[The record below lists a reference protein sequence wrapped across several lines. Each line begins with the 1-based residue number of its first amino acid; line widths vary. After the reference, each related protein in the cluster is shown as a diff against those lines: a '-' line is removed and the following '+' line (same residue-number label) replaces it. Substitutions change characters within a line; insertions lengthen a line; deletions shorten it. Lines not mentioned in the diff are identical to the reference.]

1 LIHIRSFQFIAIL
14 LAFIILSVLVH
25 FHFLSSMDSFIFNAT
40 SGFNPDQSL
49 LYTFVVISSFGE
61 VVNLILVAII
71 LTIIRRTRKMGMI
84 LMITIMTL
92 AILVS
97 YMKPLIAQ
105 PNPPESQRLPN
116 LPKGF
121 QLESDSL
128 LTEARSFS
136 YPSNHTAIITS
147 LAYVVGTIVQL
158 KSKKYA
164 QVLWILPPMLM
175 LSNLL
180 LGLNYLSDL
189 FGGLL
194 LGLVI
199 SITLSNI
206 LKLEVP
212 FTINKFKNI
221 RQ

>member
-1 LIHIRSFQFIAIL
+1 M
-14 LAFIILSVLVH
+14 AFIILSIPVH
-25 FHFLSSMDSFIFNAT
+25 FHFLSSIDSFIYNAT
-40 SGFNPDQSL
+40 SGFSADRTL
-49 LYTFVVISSFGE
+49 LYVFVIISSFGE
-61 VVNLILVAII
+61 VVNLIFVAII

-97 YMKPLIAQ
+97 YIKPLIAQ
-105 PNPPESQRLPN
+105 PNPPESQRLPE

-121 QLESDSL
+121 RLESDSL

-147 LAYVVGTIVQL
+147 LAYIVGSIVQL

-164 QVLWILPPMLM
+164 KLVWILPPMLM

-194 LGLVI
+194 IGLVI

-212 FTINKFKNI
+212 FAMNKFKS
-221 RQ
+221 RK

>member
-1 LIHIRSFQFIAIL
+1 
-14 LAFIILSVLVH
+14 LVH
-25 FHFLSSMDSFIFNAT
+25 FHFLSSIDSFIFNAT
-40 SGFNPDQSL
+40 SGFNPDELL

-136 YPSNHTAIITS
+136 YPSNHTAVITS
-147 LAYVVGTIVQL
+147 FAFIVGTIVQL

-164 QVLWILPPMLM
+164 LVLWILPPMLM

-194 LGLVI
+194 LGLVV

-212 FTINKFKNI
+212 FTINKFKNT

>member
-128 LTEARSFS
+128 LTDARSFS

-147 LAYVVGTIVQL
+147 LAYIVGTIVQL

-212 FTINKFKNI
+212 FTINKFKNT

>member
-1 LIHIRSFQFIAIL
+1 MIHIRSFQFIAIV
-14 LAFIILSVLVH
+14 LAFIVLSVLVH
-25 FHFLSSMDSFIFNAT
+25 FHLLSSMDSFIFNAI
-40 SGFNPDQSL
+40 SVFNPDQSL

-71 LTIIRRTRKMGMI
+71 LTIIRRTRKVGMI
-84 LMITIMTL
+84 LLITIMTL
-92 AILVS
+92 AILIS

-105 PNPPESQRLPN
+105 LNPPETQRIPN

-136 YPSNHTAIITS
+136 YPSNHTAVITS
-147 LAYVVGTIVQL
+147 LAYIVGIIVQL
-158 KSKKYA
+158 KSKKYG

-199 SITLSNI
+199 SITLSTI
-206 LKLEVP
+206 LKLEIP
-212 FTINKFKNI
+212 FTINKLKNT
-221 RQ
+221 R

>member
-1 LIHIRSFQFIAIL
+1 
-14 LAFIILSVLVH
+14 
-25 FHFLSSMDSFIFNAT
+25 
-40 SGFNPDQSL
+40 
-49 LYTFVVISSFGE
+49 
-61 VVNLILVAII
+61 
-71 LTIIRRTRKMGMI
+71 
-84 LMITIMTL
+84 MITIMTL

-97 YMKPLIAQ
+97 YMKPLIGQ
-105 PNPPESQRLPN
+105 PSPSESQKIPE

-147 LAYVVGTIVQL
+147 LAYIVGFIVQL
-158 KSKKYA
+158 KSKRYA
-164 QVLWILPPMLM
+164 KLLWILPPMLM

-180 LGLNYLSDL
+180 LVLNYLSDL
-189 FGGLL
+189 IGGLL

-199 SITLSNI
+199 SVTLSNV
-206 LKLEVP
+206 LKLQVP
-212 FTINKFKNI
+212 FAINKFKNT

>member
-1 LIHIRSFQFIAIL
+1 MIHIRSFQFIAIL

-25 FHFLSSMDSFIFNAT
+25 FHFLSSLDSFIFNAT

-147 LAYVVGTIVQL
+147 LAYIVGTIVQL
-158 KSKKYA
+158 KSKKYG

-212 FTINKFKNI
+212 FTINKFKNT

>member
-1 LIHIRSFQFIAIL
+1 
-14 LAFIILSVLVH
+14 
-25 FHFLSSMDSFIFNAT
+25 M
-40 SGFNPDQSL
+40 
-49 LYTFVVISSFGE
+49 
-61 VVNLILVAII
+61 NLILVAII
-71 LTIIRRTRKMGMI
+71 LTIIRRTRKGGMI

-105 PNPPESQRLPN
+105 PNPPETQRIPN

-136 YPSNHTAIITS
+136 YPSNHTAVITS
-147 LAYVVGTIVQL
+147 LAYIVGIIVQL
-158 KSKKYA
+158 KSKKYG

-199 SITLSNI
+199 SITLSTI
-206 LKLEVP
+206 LKLEIP
-212 FTINKFKNI
+212 FTINKLKNT
-221 RQ
+221 R

>member
-1 LIHIRSFQFIAIL
+1 
-14 LAFIILSVLVH
+14 
-25 FHFLSSMDSFIFNAT
+25 M
-40 SGFNPDQSL
+40 
-49 LYTFVVISSFGE
+49 
-61 VVNLILVAII
+61 NLILLAII

-128 LTEARSFS
+128 VKEAPSFS

-147 LAYVVGTIVQL
+147 LAYIVGTIIQL
-158 KSKKYA
+158 KNKKYA
-164 QVLWILPPMLM
+164 PVLWILPPMLM

-189 FGGLL
+189 LGGLL

-199 SITLSNI
+199 SITFSNI

-212 FTINKFKNI
+212 FTINKFKNT

>member
-1 LIHIRSFQFIAIL
+1 V
-14 LAFIILSVLVH
+14 AFIVLSVLVH
-25 FHFLSSMDSFIFNAT
+25 FHFLSPIDSFIFNAI
-40 SGFNPDQSL
+40 SGFSANQSL

-61 VVNLILVAII
+61 VVNLIFVAII

-97 YMKPLIAQ
+97 YIKPLIAQ
-105 PNPPESQRLPN
+105 PNPPESQRMPE

-136 YPSNHTAIITS
+136 YPSNHTAVITS
-147 LAYVVGTIVQL
+147 LAYIVGTIVQL

-164 QVLWILPPMLM
+164 KLVWTLPPMLM
-175 LSNLL
+175 LSNLV

-194 LGLVI
+194 IGLVI
-199 SITLSNI
+199 SIVLSNV

-212 FTINKFKNI
+212 FAMNKFKNTK
-221 RQ
+221 Q

>member
-1 LIHIRSFQFIAIL
+1 M
-14 LAFIILSVLVH
+14 AFIILTILVH
-25 FHFLSSMDSFIFNAT
+25 FHFLFSIDSFILNVAN
-40 SGFNPDQSL
+40 GFSVDQSL
-49 LYTFVVISSFGE
+49 LYTFVIISSFGE
-61 VVNLILVAII
+61 VVNLIFVAII

-92 AILVS
+92 AILVA
-97 YMKPLIAQ
+97 YIKPLVAQ
-105 PNPPESQRLPN
+105 PNPPESQRIPK

-121 QLESDSL
+121 ELESDSL

-147 LAYVVGTIVQL
+147 LAYIVGTIVQL
-158 KSKKYA
+158 ESKKYA
-164 QVLWILPPMLM
+164 KLLWILPPMLM

-189 FGGLL
+189 IGGLL
-194 LGLVI
+194 IGLVI
-199 SITLSNI
+199 SITLSNV

-212 FTINKFKNI
+212 FAMNKFKST

>member
-1 LIHIRSFQFIAIL
+1 
-14 LAFIILSVLVH
+14 
-25 FHFLSSMDSFIFNAT
+25 
-40 SGFNPDQSL
+40 
-49 LYTFVVISSFGE
+49 
-61 VVNLILVAII
+61 VNLIFVAIV

-84 LMITIMTL
+84 LMITIVTL

-105 PNPPESQRLPN
+105 PNPPESQKIPDLPE
-116 LPKGF
+116 GF

-136 YPSNHTAIITS
+136 YPSNHTATITS

-158 KSKKYA
+158 RSKKYA
-164 QVLWILPPMLM
+164 KLVWILPPMLM
-175 LSNLL
+175 LSNMF

-206 LKLEVP
+206 LKLEDP
-212 FTINKFKNI
+212 FTMNKFKNI
-221 RQ
+221 SK

>member
-1 LIHIRSFQFIAIL
+1 
-14 LAFIILSVLVH
+14 
-25 FHFLSSMDSFIFNAT
+25 MDSFIFNAT

-61 VVNLILVAII
+61 VVNLILLAII

-136 YPSNHTAIITS
+136 YPSNHTAVITS
-147 LAYVVGTIVQL
+147 LAYIVGTIVQL

-164 QVLWILPPMLM
+164 QVLGILPPMLM

-199 SITLSNI
+199 SITFSNI

-212 FTINKFKNI
+212 FTINKFKNT

>member
-1 LIHIRSFQFIAIL
+1 M
-14 LAFIILSVLVH
+14 AFIILSILVH
-25 FHFLSSMDSFIFNAT
+25 FHFLSSIDSFIYNST
-40 SGFNPDQSL
+40 SGFSPDRIL
-49 LYTFVVISSFGE
+49 LYVFVIISSFGE

-97 YMKPLIAQ
+97 YIKPLIAQ
-105 PNPPESQRLPN
+105 PNPPESQRIPE

-121 QLESDSL
+121 RLESDSL

-147 LAYVVGTIVQL
+147 LAYIVGSIVQL

-164 QVLWILPPMLM
+164 KLVWILPLMLM

-194 LGLVI
+194 IGLVI

-212 FTINKFKNI
+212 FAMNKFKS
-221 RQ
+221 RK

>member
-1 LIHIRSFQFIAIL
+1 M
-14 LAFIILSVLVH
+14 AFIILSILVH
-25 FHFLSSMDSFIFNAT
+25 FHFLSSIDSFIYNAT
-40 SGFNPDQSL
+40 SGFSADRTL
-49 LYTFVVISSFGE
+49 LYVFVIISSFGE
-61 VVNLILVAII
+61 VVNLIFVAII

-97 YMKPLIAQ
+97 YIKPLIAQ
-105 PNPPESQRLPN
+105 PNPPESQRLPE

-121 QLESDSL
+121 RLESDSL

-147 LAYVVGTIVQL
+147 LAYIVGSIVQL

-164 QVLWILPPMLM
+164 KLVWILPPMLM

-180 LGLNYLSDL
+180 LGLNYSSDL

-194 LGLVI
+194 IGLVI

-212 FTINKFKNI
+212 FAMNKFKS
-221 RQ
+221 RK

>member
-1 LIHIRSFQFIAIL
+1 M
-14 LAFIILSVLVH
+14 AFIIITVLVH
-25 FHFLSSMDSFIFNAT
+25 FQFLASIDSFIFNAT
-40 SGFNPDQSL
+40 SRFSADQSL

-61 VVNLILVAII
+61 VVNLIFVAII

-105 PNPPESQRLPN
+105 PKPPESQRIPELPE
-116 LPKGF
+116 GF

-128 LTEARSFS
+128 LTEARSYS
-136 YPSNHTAIITS
+136 YPSNHTATITS
-147 LAYVVGTIVQL
+147 MAYIVGTIVQL
-158 KSKKYA
+158 KSKKFA
-164 QVLWILPPMLM
+164 KLIWILPPILM
-175 LSNLL
+175 LCNLF
-180 LGLNYLSDL
+180 LGLNYFSDL
-189 FGGLL
+189 IGGLL

-212 FTINKFKNI
+212 FRINRFKNT

>member
-1 LIHIRSFQFIAIL
+1 
-14 LAFIILSVLVH
+14 
-25 FHFLSSMDSFIFNAT
+25 MDSFIFNAI

-147 LAYVVGTIVQL
+147 FAYIVGTIVRL

-180 LGLNYLSDL
+180 LGLNYFSDL

-212 FTINKFKNI
+212 FTINKFKNT

>member
-25 FHFLSSMDSFIFNAT
+25 FHFLSSMDSFIFNAI

-49 LYTFVVISSFGE
+49 LYIFVVISSFGE

-147 LAYVVGTIVQL
+147 LAYIVGTIIQL
-158 KSKKYA
+158 KNKKYA

>member
-1 LIHIRSFQFIAIL
+1 MIHIRSFQFIAIL

-147 LAYVVGTIVQL
+147 LAYIVGTIIQL

-212 FTINKFKNI
+212 FTINKFKNT

>member
-212 FTINKFKNI
+212 FTINKFKNT

>member
-1 LIHIRSFQFIAIL
+1 M
-14 LAFIILSVLVH
+14 AFIILTFLVH
-25 FHFLSSMDSFIFNAT
+25 FHFVFSIDTFILNAVT
-40 SGFNPDQSL
+40 GFSADQYL
-49 LYTFVVISSFGE
+49 LYAFVVISSFGE
-61 VVNLILVAII
+61 VVNLIFVAII

-84 LMITIMTL
+84 LMITIMIL
-92 AILVS
+92 AILIS

-105 PNPPESQRLPN
+105 PNPPHSQRIPE

-128 LTEARSFS
+128 MTEARSFS
-136 YPSNHTAIITS
+136 YPSNHTAIITA
-147 LAYVVGTIVQL
+147 LTYIVGTIVQL
-158 KSKKYA
+158 KSKKCA
-164 QVLWILPPMLM
+164 KLLWILPPMLM

-194 LGLVI
+194 IGLVV

-212 FTINKFKNI
+212 FAMNKFKNT
-221 RQ
+221 QQKQGSSELQ

>member
-1 LIHIRSFQFIAIL
+1 M
-14 LAFIILSVLVH
+14 AFIILTILVH
-25 FHFLSSMDSFIFNAT
+25 FHFLVSIDSFIFNTT
-40 SGFNPDQSL
+40 SGFSVNQSL

-97 YMKPLIAQ
+97 YMKPIIGQ
-105 PNPPESQRLPN
+105 PNPPESQKIPE

-128 LTEARSFS
+128 LTEARPFS

-147 LAYVVGTIVQL
+147 LAYIAGFIVQL
-158 KSKKYA
+158 KSKRYA
-164 QVLWILPPMLM
+164 KLLWILPPMLM

-189 FGGLL
+189 IGGLL

-199 SITLSNI
+199 SVTLSNV
-206 LKLEVP
+206 LKLQVP
-212 FTINKFKNI
+212 FAINRFKNT
-221 RQ
+221 

>member
-1 LIHIRSFQFIAIL
+1 M
-14 LAFIILSVLVH
+14 AFIILSILVH
-25 FHFLSSMDSFIFNAT
+25 FHFLSSIDSFIDNAT
-40 SGFNPDQSL
+40 SGFSADRTL
-49 LYTFVVISSFGE
+49 LYAFVIISSFGE
-61 VVNLILVAII
+61 VVNLIFVAII

-92 AILVS
+92 AILIS
-97 YMKPLIAQ
+97 YIKPLIAQ
-105 PNPPESQRLPN
+105 PNPPESQRIPE

-121 QLESDSL
+121 RLESDSL

-147 LAYVVGTIVQL
+147 LAYIVGSIVQL
-158 KSKKYA
+158 KNKKYA
-164 QVLWILPPMLM
+164 KLVWILPPMLM

-194 LGLVI
+194 IGLVI

-206 LKLEVP
+206 FKLEVP
-212 FTINKFKNI
+212 FAMNKFKN
-221 RQ
+221 RK

>member
-1 LIHIRSFQFIAIL
+1 VTFIVL
-14 LAFIILSVLVH
+14 TLLVH
-25 FHFLSSMDSFIFNAT
+25 FHFLVLIDSFIFNTT
-40 SGFNPDQSL
+40 SGFSVNQSL

-61 VVNLILVAII
+61 VVNLILLAII

-97 YMKPLIAQ
+97 YMKPLIGQ
-105 PNPPESQRLPN
+105 PNPPESQKIPD

-147 LAYVVGTIVQL
+147 LAYIVGYIVQL
-158 KSKKYA
+158 KSKRYA
-164 QVLWILPPMLM
+164 KLLWILPPVLM

-189 FGGLL
+189 IGGLL

-199 SITLSNI
+199 SVTLSNV
-206 LKLEVP
+206 LKLQVP
-212 FTINKFKNI
+212 FAINKFKNT

>member
-1 LIHIRSFQFIAIL
+1 M
-14 LAFIILSVLVH
+14 AFIILSILVH
-25 FHFLSSMDSFIFNAT
+25 FHFLSSIDSFIYNST
-40 SGFNPDQSL
+40 SGFSPDRIL
-49 LYTFVVISSFGE
+49 LYVFVIISSFGE

-97 YMKPLIAQ
+97 YIKPLIAQ
-105 PNPPESQRLPN
+105 PNPPESQRLPE

-121 QLESDSL
+121 RLESDSL

-147 LAYVVGTIVQL
+147 LAYIVGSIVQL

-164 QVLWILPPMLM
+164 KLVWILPPMLM

-194 LGLVI
+194 IGLVI

-212 FTINKFKNI
+212 FAMNKFKS
-221 RQ
+221 RK

>member
-1 LIHIRSFQFIAIL
+1 MIHIRSFQFIAIL

-147 LAYVVGTIVQL
+147 LAYIVGTIVQL